1 MDAFFYIF
9 AFIFIHLTVML
20 SHRVVIYHNTCK
32 KIATFLLLLSLC
44 LVGRI
49 SAQINIYSVEHF
61 PESLSESGLHGP
73 VKSIAYSKLVMMK
86 DRTVHYSTQTFLTF
100 NRKGQLMESMTVGE
114 SFDWDGD
121 TLIERYSYDSS
132 GRFTSRYTTDG
143 KFRQEAVYDSLGQF
157 LYSVYTRSD
166 GTPKPSLRYY
176 YDEQGR
182 CVRNE
187 YVPTVDEEDLGYTI
201 MTHPFS
207 YDSVGN
213 CIATAEIVDGD
224 TIQVKW
230 CKYDKDG
237 NLTEYGFTSMGE
249 SRDLYF
255 YDDGSKRVKDLHYY
269 NGEISGE
276 TIYEYDEKDR
286 LARTRLYDKDGKLEY
301 GWDYLYD
308 SFDNTIECVMY
319 SWNSDQ
325 TLSTTM
331 KTIAEFEYYES
342 DN

>member
-1 MDAFFYIF
+1 
-9 AFIFIHLTVML
+9 ML
-20 SHRVVIYHNTCK
+20 SRRIVIHHNTCK

-49 SAQINIYSVEHF
+49 SAQINIYGVEHF
-61 PESLSESGLHGP
+61 PESLSERGLHGP
-73 VKSIAYSKLVMMK
+73 VKSIAYSSQVITK

-121 TLIERYSYDSS
+121 TLIERYSYDSL

-143 KFRQEAVYDSLGQF
+143 KFRQEAVYDSLGHF

-166 GTPKPSLRYY
+166 GIPKPSLRYY
-176 YDEQGR
+176 YDEYGR

-187 YVPTVDEEDLGYTI
+187 YVPDVDEEYLGYTI

-207 YDSVGN
+207 YDSAGN

-224 TIQVKW
+224 TVDVKW

-237 NLTEYGFTSMGE
+237 NLTEYGFTLMGE
-249 SRDLYF
+249 SRNLYF
-255 YDDGSKRVKDLHYY
+255 YDDSSKRVKDLRYY
-269 NGEISGE
+269 NGELSGK

-286 LARTRLYDKDGKLEY
+286 LARTRSYDKDGKLEY
-301 GWDYLYD
+301 EWDLLYD
-308 SFDNTIECVMY
+308 SFDNTIESVMY
-319 SWNSDQ
+319 IWNSDQ
-325 TLSTTM
+325 TLSITT
-331 KTIAEFEYYES
+331 KYISEYEYYES

>member
-1 MDAFFYIF
+1 
-9 AFIFIHLTVML
+9 ML
-20 SHRVVIYHNTCK
+20 FRRVVIHHNTCK

-49 SAQINIYSVEHF
+49 SAQINIYGVEHF
-61 PESLSESGLHGP
+61 PKSLSERGLHGP
-73 VKSIAYSKLVMMK
+73 VKSIAYSNLVITK
-86 DRTVHYSTQTFLTF
+86 DRAVHYSTQTFLTF

-121 TLIERYSYDSS
+121 TLIERYSYDSL

-224 TIQVKW
+224 TLKVEW

-237 NLTEYGFTSMGE
+237 NMTEHGFTLMGE

-255 YDDGSKRVKDLHYY
+255 YDDISKRVKDLHYY
-269 NGEISGE
+269 DGELTEE
-276 TIYEYDEKDR
+276 TIYEYEEKNR
-286 LARTRLYDKDGKLEY
+286 LACIKSYDRDGHLKHE
-301 GWDYLYD
+301 WKFLYD
-308 SFDNTIECVMY
+308 SFDNTIESVMY

-325 TLSTTM
+325 SPGVTM
-331 KTIAEFEYYES
+331 KTIMEYEYYEF